1 MSLHNRSLMLAFL
14 TTLCFTLFVPT
25 LFPAIRLTFFAPFL
39 IITYYQRPFLP
50 ALWIAVLCGTVMDL
64 LSSTPRLGIYALN
77 YTLTTF
83 LLYNQ
88 RRHFFADSL
97 STMPIMIYLFCF
109 VSTVLQVV
117 QLYIFDQRIAISW
130 GWALTD
136 LVIMPAFDA
145 LFSFCW
151 FVLPFVF
158 FGKPVRR
165 GKEYFI

>member
-1 MSLHNRSLMLAFL
+1 MSLQNRSLMLAFL
-14 TTLCFTLFVPT
+14 TTLCFAVFLPT
-25 LFPAIRLTFFAPFL
+25 LIPSARLTFFVPFL
-39 IITYYQRPFLP
+39 IITYYQRPFLS
-50 ALWIAVLCGTVMDL
+50 ALWIAVLCGTIMDL

-83 LLYNQ
+83 LIYNQ

-97 STMPIMIYLFCF
+97 STLPIMVFLFCF
-109 VSTVLQVV
+109 LSTGMQVLEM
-117 QLYIFDQRIAISW
+117 YIFDQQMSLSW

-136 LVIMPAFDA
+136 LLIMPSLDA
-145 LFSFCW
+145 LFGFVW
-151 FVLPFVF
+151 FVLPHLF

>member
-1 MSLHNRSLMLAFL
+1 MSLQNRSLMLAFL

-25 LFPAIRLTFFAPFL
+25 LFPFIRLTFFAPFL
-39 IITYYQRPFLP
+39 IITYYQRNFLSS
-50 ALWIAVLCGTVMDL
+50 LWIAVVCGTIMDL
-64 LSSTPRLGIYALN
+64 ISSTPRLGLYALN

-83 LLYNQ
+83 LIYNQ

-97 STMPIMIYLFCF
+97 STMPIMVFLFCLF
-109 VSTVLQVV
+109 STLMQVLQM
-117 QLYIFDQRIAISW
+117 YIFDQQVVVSW

-136 LVIMPAFDA
+136 LAIMPSFDA
-145 LFSFCW
+145 LFGFLW
-151 FVLPFVF
+151 FVLPHVL